1 MKKRITGIVLA
12 ALGALMLLVHVIN
25 GTFSELSAEDN
36 SMTLL
41 AAYIIILIV
50 GIVLIIPGK
59 GKDKENNK

>member
-50 GIVLIIPGK
+50 GIVLITPGK